1 MDKVVSDI
9 LKKFKG
15 EGEVALIAKVGD
27 EYVFTLSDKSGKPLL
42 DAFYSYKNG
51 KIQPWKGQNDMKK
64 ISALIKAPALYERG
78 K

>member
-9 LKKFKG
+9 LKNFKG

-42 DAFYSYKNG
+42 YAFYSYKNG

>member
-9 LKKFKG
+9 LKNFKS

>member
-9 LKKFKG
+9 LKNFKG

-27 EYVFTLSDKSGKPLL
+27 EYVFTLFDKSGKPLL

-64 ISALIKAPALYERG
+64 ISALIKAPALYERR